1 MITVLGKTFNT
12 EEERLEYFQNEL
24 RKKLP
29 ALKQLD
35 GFPIGED
42 EDIINLSDPPYYTAC
57 PNPWLNDFI
66 EEWEQ
71 EKANIS
77 NRDPYFQQLEPYAA
91 DVSEGKSEPIYNAHS
106 YHTKVPHKAIMRY
119 ILHYT
124 QPGDIIYDAFSGSG
138 MTGIAAS
145 KCSDFYELI
154 SLGLIVNNNNE
165 IIKSSKIMGFSGTRN
180 AILSD
185 LSPAAT
191 HLTYNNNNFVD
202 TDKFKKLAEEII
214 YEAKNKFGWMFTTE
228 DPVTKKEVEV
238 EYFVWSEISTCEEC
252 SNNLNFSEIAFSND
266 LKELKKEIFCP
277 ECGIQINKEKLKPQY
292 SSEYDNLIDEVIQ
305 IPNREL
311 ILICF
316 KRNKRKEYK
325 KPDKEDLVKIE
336 NIKQLSK
343 PNIPTKKIPDMQM
356 MRVGRMKPSKIQYT
370 HQFYFERMK
379 HILSYLWEKAEKIES
394 KKEKELIKYWLDSHF
409 VNLSYRNRYRPDV
422 SFPYNPMTGVFY
434 IPMMSS
440 EANPFIAYG
449 NKIERIIK
457 AFKSKKFN
465 EEKVVTSTNSAS
477 KTTIN
482 NNCIDYIFT
491 DPPFGENIYY
501 SDLNFYIEAWQKVFT
516 NSKLEAIV
524 DKVKNKDEFEYNKLI
539 TNCFQEY
546 YRVLK
551 PGKWMTVVFSN
562 TKASIWNGIQL
573 AINNSGFIISN
584 VSALDKQQGTF
595 QAVNTTTAVKQD
607 LVISCY
613 KPSEEF
619 LNKFETEKTEQV
631 GVWDFVIE
639 HLHHLPVHLSKENS
653 TTAVVERSPKI
664 IYDRLI
670 SFYLMRDLQVPLDAR
685 AFQEGLKQR
694 FIERDGM
701 YFTPEQVVEYD
712 QKKAKTP
719 NFTQLALIVTTE
731 NEGIEW
737 LRAKLNEQSMSYQ
750 DLQPNW
756 MQAIT
761 AIQKGNIL
769 PELRNIL
776 QENFIQEA
784 DGNWR
789 VPDMNEQKDRDA
801 LRNKALLKEFAKYV
815 EEIDKPK
822 GKLKEVRVEALRA
835 GFEHC
840 RQQKAYDVLIKVAER
855 MPQNILLEDE
865 FLLMYYDNAKDKV

>member
-12 EEERLEYFQNEL
+12 EEERREYFKEEL

-29 ALKQLD
+29 DLKLLD

-42 EDIINLSDPPYYTAC
+42 EDILNLSDAPYYTAC

-91 DVSEGKSEPIYNAHS
+91 DVSEGKNNPIYNAHS
-106 YHTKVPHKAIMRY
+106 YHTKVPHPAIMRY

-124 QPGDIIYDAFSGSG
+124 QPGDIILDGFCGTG
-138 MTGIAAS
+138 MTGVAAQMCGNPEPEF
-145 KCSDFYELI
+145 KYKLET
-154 SLGLIVNNNNE
+154 E
-165 IIKSSKIMGFSGTRN
+165 WKRSGKGQPAWGARK
-180 AILSD
+180 AILGD
-185 LSPAAT
+185 LSPIASFIS
-191 HLTYNNNNFVD
+191 YNYNTPVD
-202 TDKFKKLAEEII
+202 ILEFSQ
-214 YEAKNKFGWMFTTE
+214 EANRIL
-228 DPVTKKEVEV
+228 DEVEEECAWMYETTHTDGSKGKINYV
-238 EYFVWSEISTCEEC
+238 VWSDVFTCNNCNGEIVFWDVAVDRANDQVKEAFNCTHCNTKQNKKTTSKTWITKFDKALNETIQQTKSVPVMINYSVGKKRFEKQPD
-252 SNNLNFSEIAFSND
+252 NNDFL
-266 LKELKKEIFCP
+266 
-277 ECGIQINKEKLKPQY
+277 
-292 SSEYDNLIDEVIQ
+292 LI
-305 IPNREL
+305 
-311 ILICF
+311 
-316 KRNKRKEYK
+316 
-325 KPDKEDLVKIE
+325 
-336 NIKQLSK
+336 
-343 PNIPTKKIPDMQM
+343 
-356 MRVGRMKPSKIQYT
+356 
-370 HQFYFERMK
+370 
-379 HILSYLWEKAEKIES
+379 EKIEEIDTPYWYPTYELPDGYNTRQPKKSNGFINTHHFYTKRNNMFFSFLMNKILFNKSQRAKLVFTSILINTS
-394 KKEKELIKYWLDSHF
+394 KLYAWRLNGKGG
-409 VNLSYRNRYRPDV
+409 DV
-422 SFPYNPMTGVFY
+422 SGTLY
-434 IPMMSS
+434 IP
-440 EANPFIAYG
+440 
-449 NKIERIIK
+449 
-457 AFKSKKFN
+457 
-465 EEKVVTSTNSAS
+465 STNQENNVYNCFKPKIKKLCFSVNNHNLTQINSA
-477 KTTIN
+477 N
-482 NNCIDYIFT
+482 NFLLVNNSIDYIFT
-491 DPPFGENIYY
+491 DPPFGANIMY
-501 SDLNFYIEAWQKVFT
+501 SELNSLWESWLKVRT
-516 NSKLEAIV
+516 NNSKEAIEN
-524 DKVKNKDEFEYNKLI
+524 KVQGKGFNEYQELMTYSFK
-539 TNCFQEY
+539 EY

-551 PGKWMTVVFSN
+551 PGKWMTVEFSN
-562 TKASIWNGIQL
+562 TSAIIWNGIQTAL
-573 AINNSGFIISN
+573 QKAGFVIAN
-584 VSALDKQQGTF
+584 VSALDKQQGSF
-595 QAVNTTTAVKQD
+595 KAVTTLTAVKQD

-619 LNKFETEKTEQV
+619 LQKFETEKTEQV
-631 GVWDFVIE
+631 GVWDFVLE
-639 HLHHLPVHLSKENS
+639 HLHHLPIHLTKENN
-653 TTAVVERSPKI
+653 TTAVIERSPKI

-670 SFYLMRDLQVPLDAR
+670 SFYLMRNLAIPIDAR

-694 FIERDGM
+694 FTERDGM

-737 LRAKLNEQSMSYQ
+737 LRAKLNEQAMSYQ

-815 EEIDKPK
+815 EEVDKPK